1 MFSEKVAI
9 ILCYVEFSVSMVV
22 AFLTMTEPA
31 SIGFI
36 LSSKYSLLKFIVLY
50 PIQWNL
56 TQQSHYFKV
65 ISMLASVSCVRG
77 IHAVGEYFYRLCIK
91 AVSYYIF

>member
-9 ILCYVEFSVSMVV
+9 ILCYVEFSVSMMA
-22 AFLTMTEPA
+22 AFLTMTDPA

-36 LSSKYSLLKFIVLY
+36 LSSKYSMLKFIVLY
-50 PIQWNL
+50 PIQFNL
-56 TQQSHYFKV
+56 IQQTHHFKV

-77 IHAVGEYFYRLCIK
+77 IHAVGEYFYRLCI
-91 AVSYYIF
+91 